1 MTYKVLCTDGLSK
14 RGVERLSKF
23 AGVETDFRPK
33 LTHEELLDAIP
44 AFDGLI
50 VRSASKVGSD
60 VIERAGKLKIV
71 ARAGVGVDNIDVKAA
86 TERGILVVNTPAGN
100 TTATCELTF
109 TMMLSLA
116 RHVPQAAK
124 LMTEGV
130 WEKKKF
136 MGTELSRKTLG
147 IVGMGRI
154 GKEVARRA
162 KAFDMK
168 ILAMD
173 PYLTDDAYASLGVEK
188 AGLERILKEADYL
201 TVHTPLTD
209 ETRNLIGAKQFAMMK
224 PTAYVVNCA
233 RGGIINER
241 DLAEALRSNTIAGAA
256 LDVYTKEPYE
266 DTIFRG
272 LDNAILTPHLGAST
286 REAQDAVA
294 VEAAEAVGGY
304 LTKGTRMN
312 AVNPQVPERR
322 A

>member
-14 RGVERLSKF
+14 LGVEELKKF
-23 AGVETDFRPK
+23 SGVEADFRPK

-44 AFDGLI
+44 AFDALI
-50 VRSASKVGSD
+50 VRSASKVGGD
-60 VIERAGKLKIV
+60 VIERGGKLKII

-136 MGTELSRKTLG
+136 MGTQLSQKTLG

-168 ILAMD
+168 VIAMD
-173 PYLTDDAYASLGVEK
+173 PFLDDAAFKSLGVEK
-188 AGLERILKEADYL
+188 ANLERILKESDYI
-201 TVHTPLTD
+201 TVHSPLTA
-209 ETRNLIGAKQFAMMK
+209 ETRDMISAKQIALMK
-224 PTAYVVNCA
+224 PTAYLVNCA

-241 DLAEALRSNTIAGAA
+241 DLADALKENKIAGAA
-256 LDVYTKEPYE
+256 IDVYTKEPFE
-266 DTIFRG
+266 DPIFRG
-272 LDNAILTPHLGAST
+272 LDNIILTPHLGAST

-294 VEAAEAVGGY
+294 VEAAQAVAQY

-312 AVNPQVPERR
+312 AVNPKVPERKL
-322 A
+322 